1 MGKWYI
7 LYNGESVGPMSEE
20 EIKYYH
26 PTQDTMVC
34 PMGGTEWVK
43 LFTVPELMHILDE
56 MPQQAATP
64 NSTVA
69 FSSSKSKVAAGV
81 LAILLGSLGI
91 HYFYL
96 GKIGGGILTIL
107 LSLVTCGL
115 WEIITLIQG
124 IVMLT
129 MSDEEFDAKY
139 VNTNK
144 TFPLF

>member
-7 LYNGESVGPMSEE
+7 LYKGESVGPMSEE

-56 MPQQAATP
+56 MPQQPSA
-64 NSTVA
+64 SY
-69 FSSSKSKVAAGV
+69 SSSGSLSGKSKVAAGV
-81 LAILLGSLGI
+81 LAILLGTLGI

-96 GKIGGGILTIL
+96 GKVAGGILTIL

-115 WEIITLIQG
+115 WEIITIIQG